1 MGETFKISTTN
12 IFEMFT
18 LKTIVYFKLEVL
30 VEKYPKDKNIEFV
43 YNKLKKSIFD
53 CKDET
58 ESLELYQSAMQ
69 IIKTKGFDW

>member
-1 MGETFKISTTN
+1 MGDIFKVSTKN

-18 LKTIVYFKLEVL
+18 LKAIIYFKVEMLF
-30 VEKYPKDKNIEFV
+30 EKYPSDKNIEFV
-43 YNKLKKSIFD
+43 YKKLKKSIFD

>member
-1 MGETFKISTTN
+1 MEEIFKISTKN

-18 LKTIVYFKLEVL
+18 LKTIIYFKLGVL

-43 YNKLKKSIFD
+43 YNKLKKSILD